1 MFGYTTTITTALIH
15 HIARGRRFMGDLFM
29 RDLLTIGITG
39 LGIVRRRLDIV
50 RMGRTSR
57 VIDRRRTMVVGVRRT
72 RGMVGGH
79 LEMGTVG
86 ELVRRGMEMV
96 DGHLGMGEGRVLRAM
111 EGELLG
117 MAVGLGHQ
125 GTVGELVPLRIRE
138 AAGRLLRPVPLL
150 RLVLLRHRHR
160 HRHRGR
166 HQRLVLLQPQ
176 LIDQLLDLLREDL
189 IQGIRRV
196 VRSRRNG
203 LSRRLVRGRVD
214 LAGITMA
221 RRRGRR
227 VIAAK
232 PVLVA
237 VGVREV
243 NRNEAFQ
250 A

>member
-1 MFGYTTTITTALIH
+1 
-15 HIARGRRFMGDLFM
+15 
-29 RDLLTIGITG
+29 
-39 LGIVRRRLDIV
+39 
-50 RMGRTSR
+50 
-57 VIDRRRTMVVGVRRT
+57 
-72 RGMVGGH
+72 
-79 LEMGTVG
+79 
-86 ELVRRGMEMV
+86 
-96 DGHLGMGEGRVLRAM
+96 
-111 EGELLG
+111 
-117 MAVGLGHQ
+117 
-125 GTVGELVPLRIRE
+125 
-138 AAGRLLRPVPLL
+138 
-150 RLVLLRHRHR
+150 
-160 HRHRGR
+160 
-166 HQRLVLLQPQ
+166 
-176 LIDQLLDLLREDL
+176 
-189 IQGIRRV
+189 V

>member
-1 MFGYTTTITTALIH
+1 MFGYTTTTTTAPIL
-15 HIARGRRFMGDLFM
+15 HIGRGHRFMGGLSMPDRLI
-29 RDLLTIGITG
+29 TGITG
-39 LGIVRRRLDIV
+39 LAIVRRLPGIV

-57 VIDRRRTMVVGVRRT
+57 GIARRRTMEGVRRILEMEAGLLGMET
-72 RGMVGGH
+72 AGIGRGMETGPDLLGMEMEAGLDRPGMAGI
-79 LEMGTVG
+79 LEMGVG
-86 ELVRRGMEMV
+86 
-96 DGHLGMGEGRVLRAM
+96 
-111 EGELLG
+111 
-117 MAVGLGHQ
+117 
-125 GTVGELVPLRIRE
+125 LVPLATVVVLGRPEMVE
-138 AAGRLLRPVPLL
+138 AAGPQRFLLGRHRHHVLLLLLLLVLHL
-150 RLVLLRHRHR
+150 RLGLLQRLQAVLLR
-160 HRHRGR
+160 
-166 HQRLVLLQPQ
+166 VV
-176 LIDQLLDLLREDL
+176 LLREDL